1 MSRHPRWVLLL
12 LLLLLFLHF
21 NYWMWEDSSLIAGLP
36 VNVLYH
42 LTLCLLV
49 PVVMFIVVKRAWP
62 ER

>member
-1 MSRHPRWVLLL
+1 MLLL
-12 LLLLLFLHF
+12 LLLLLLHF
-21 NYWMWEDSSLIAGLP
+21 NYWMWEDGSLVGGLP

-62 ER
+62 EK